1 MRSSSQRLVSAV
13 ALLAMI
19 ACVLADAAL
28 RLDAARQAAR
38 WLLFAY
44 VVLEWRL
51 MAGNARMMIAI
62 AAAMTLT
69 YGLLHGSP
77 VQAIAGAMD
86 QGTFFATFFANQFFL
101 REAART
107 SPLVHRCSSFFINQ
121 PPKRRYAL
129 LTLGGYLFGIIVNL
143 GVLSLLGSM
152 IKRRNTLAA
161 ANGNEEVR
169 AARERRMAL
178 ALLRGFSV
186 TPLASPL
193 SLSLAIMLTALPS
206 LQWTIMLPLG
216 MASGALILG
225 LGCLHDWATA
235 PRHLA
240 GQAPKLVVV
249 RDYAALAGVTAIVL
263 AVLGCALTLE
273 ALLRVPL
280 SRAILVSLPLVG
292 LVWLAV
298 QYRRFGAVKAARLLG
313 RRVVRRATR
322 TFPAYRTEIAILSS
336 AGFIGSLF
344 AAFVPPET
352 LAAMLTAPW
361 MPPLALAPVL
371 LLAVFIAGLGGIN
384 PIVAVTILASSLKA
398 APPLP
403 VPLEPLALALMI
415 GWSLS
420 INRSALTASAMLT
433 ADMFGK
439 SPSTIVGDWN
449 GGFSLMALLAAVLWL
464 VALAAVFPG
473 A

>member
-1 MRSSSQRLVSAV
+1 MKNKRLGSAF

-19 ACVLADAAL
+19 ACVLIDAAFQVDL
-28 RLDAARQAAR
+28 TRHAARG
-38 WLLFAY
+38 LLFAY
-44 VVLEWRL
+44 IMMEWRL
-51 MAGNARMMIAI
+51 MASNARMMIAI

-69 YGLLHGSP
+69 YGLLNGSP
-77 VQAIAGAMD
+77 AEAIASAMD

-143 GVLSLLGSM
+143 GVLSLLGLM
-152 IKRRNTLAA
+152 IKRRNTLASA
-161 ANGNEEVR
+161 DGNEEIR
-169 AARERRMAL
+169 AARERRMVL

-206 LQWTIMLPLG
+206 LKWAVMAPLG
-216 MASGALILG
+216 IASGALILG
-225 LGCLHDWATA
+225 LGWLYDRATA

-240 GQAPKLVVV
+240 GQASPQEAR
-249 RDYAALAGVTAIVL
+249 RDYVALAGFTAIVL
-263 AVLGCALTLE
+263 AVLACAMMLE

-298 QYRRFGAVKAARLLG
+298 QYRRFGLIKASLLLG
-313 RRVVRRATR
+313 RRIVHRAAWA
-322 TFPAYRTEIAILSS
+322 FPAYRSEIAILSS
-336 AGFIGSLF
+336 AGFVGSLF
-344 AAFVPPET
+344 AAFVPPEL
-352 LAAMLTAPW
+352 LAAALTAPW
-361 MPPLALAPVL
+361 LPPLALAPTL
-371 LLAVFIAGLGGIN
+371 LLVVVLAGLAGIN
-384 PIVAVTILASSLKA
+384 PIVAVTILASVLKTI
-398 APPLP
+398 PPLP

-420 INRSALTASAMLT
+420 INCSALTASAMLI
-433 ADMFGK
+433 ADMFKK
-439 SPSTIVGDWN
+439 SPRTIVTHWN
-449 GGFSLMALLAAVLWL
+449 GGFSLVAFLMATAWL
-464 VALAAVFPG
+464 ITVSSTLPP
-473 A
+473 